1 MKYKLR
7 PHQIKASK
15 EVLDILN
22 TYKCVYLRGE
32 VRSGKT
38 LTVLETAKLYG
49 AKNVL
54 FITKKKA
61 ISSILSDYNNFGHT
75 YGIEVINYE
84 SVHKVVNTKA
94 DLVIYDEAHCLGSY
108 PKPAKR
114 VKIIKKMFSSI
125 PCIWLSG
132 TPAAESNSQYFHQ
145 FFVSDYSPFKK
156 YKNFYAWARDS
167 VNITEKRIGTHTVK
181 DYSKLNPEAWELIK
195 AMLGLFTVTMTQEDA
210 GFKVKIKEH
219 LIRIETPD
227 VLHKLA
233 QRLIKDRA
241 IEGKKGFIMAEMPA
255 KLQSKVHQIYN
266 GTCILEDIEGESIPH
281 IFSDYKAQYIKEHF
295 KDKKIAIMY
304 YYQSELEILKS
315 VFGDGITTD
324 LDEFNDTDKNFAI
337 QASSTEGMNI
347 SKADCIVY
355 YNFGFSGKDFI
366 QGRDRMTVKGREEN
380 DVYFILESPGITEKI
395 LERVR
400 NKKSFNLSAFKK
412 EFL

>member
-22 TYKCVYLRGE
+22 TYKCAYLRGM

-61 ISSILSDYNNFGHT
+61 ISSILSDYNNFGYT
-75 YGIEVINYE
+75 YSIEVINYE
-84 SVHKVVNTKA
+84 SVHKVVNTKP
-94 DLVIYDEAHCLGSY
+94 DLIIYDEAHVLSAF
-108 PKPAKR
+108 PKPSKR

-145 FFVSDYSPFKK
+145 FFVSDYSPFKNWT
-156 YKNFYAWARDS
+156 NFYKWSKDF
-167 VNITEKRIGTHTVK
+167 VNVTEKRIGTHTVK
-181 DYSKLNPEAWELIK
+181 DYSDANEKMIEKIIDPL
-195 AMLGLFTVTMTQEDA
+195 TVKMTQKDA

-281 IFSDYKAQYIKEHF
+281 IFSNYKAQYIKRNF
-295 KDKKIAIMY
+295 RDKKIAIMY
-304 YYQSELEILKS
+304 YFQAESEILKS
-315 VFGDGITTD
+315 VFGVGITTD

-337 QASSTEGMNI
+337 QASSSEGMNI

-355 YNFGFSGKDFI
+355 YNLGFSGKDFI

-380 DVYFILESPGITEKI
+380 DVYFILETPGINEEI
-395 LERVR
+395 LNRVR
-400 NKKSFNLSAFKK
+400 DKKDFNLSAFKK
-412 EFL
+412 SFL